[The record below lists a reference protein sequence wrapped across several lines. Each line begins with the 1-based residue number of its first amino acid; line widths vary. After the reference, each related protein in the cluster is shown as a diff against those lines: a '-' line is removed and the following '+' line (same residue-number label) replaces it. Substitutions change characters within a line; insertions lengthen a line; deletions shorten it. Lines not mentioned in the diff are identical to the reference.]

1 MTQQSS
7 SIVAP
12 EPQRGVTIWLTGL
25 SGAGKSTISTPLAA
39 ELERRGKRVEI
50 LDGDAVRENLSKGLT
65 FSKEDRDINIRRIGY
80 VAELLTRNGV
90 AVITA
95 AISPYAAV
103 RDEVRARIGDFVEVH
118 VDCSIP
124 ELTRRDVKGLYEKA
138 LRGEIKN
145 FTGVSDPYEAPENP
159 EVRVSSETQS
169 VEESVADIL
178 AALEARGYIPAGP
191 LPARAHLEH
200 IGHHAHGA
208 IPHGGELQV
217 RLVSPD
223 RAHEL
228 EAEAAG
234 LPAIELSPWE
244 VSDLELFAGGALSP
258 LTGFMGDEDVR
269 SVRDR
274 LRLSNGLVWS
284 VPVMLPVTADQAAA
298 LTEGERVALTA
309 DGQVLAVLTVTET
322 YSYDR
327 EKLAA
332 AVYGTSDSAHPGVA
346 RTLAQP
352 DHAVAGPVE
361 VLRVPEGT
369 FPERRLTPVQVREEI
384 GRRGWRTVVGFQT
397 RNPVHRAHEYLQKV
411 ALEQVDGLLLHPLV
425 GETKGDDIPAD
436 VRMKCYEALIANNYP
451 PDRVLLSVFP
461 ASMRYAGPREAIFH
475 ALLRKNYGC
484 THFIVGR
491 DHAGV
496 GQYYGT
502 YDAQRVFD
510 QFDRDEIGIEILRF
524 EHSFWC
530 RACGGMATTRTCPHG
545 GDDRVVLSGTRV
557 REMLRAG
564 EDLPQEFTRPEIAR
578 VLLDAE
584 RARLEEAPRA

>member
-1 MTQQSS
+1 MTEQSN
-7 SIVAP
+7 VQ
-12 EPQRGVTIWLTGL
+12 EPARGVTIWLTGL
-25 SGAGKSTISTPLAA
+25 SGSGKSTISTPLAA

-65 FSKEDRDINIRRIGY
+65 FSKEDRDTNIRRIGY

-90 AVITA
+90 VVITA

-138 LRGEIKN
+138 RRGEIRN
-145 FTGVSDPYEAPENP
+145 FTGVSDPYEAPETP
-159 EVRVSSETQS
+159 EVRVSSEAQT

-178 AALEARGYIPAGP
+178 AALEARGYIPPGHS
-191 LPARAHLEH
+191 PAAAHLDH

-208 IPHGGELQV
+208 IPHGGQLTA
-217 RLVSPD
+217 RLATPA
-223 RAHEL
+223 RAREL
-228 EAEAAG
+228 EAEAPG
-234 LPAIELSPWE
+234 LPAIDLDPWT
-244 VSDLELFAGGALSP
+244 VSDLELFAGGGLSP
-258 LTGFMGDEDVR
+258 LTGFMREVDVL
-269 SVRDR
+269 SVQDR
-274 LRLSNGLVWS
+274 LRLSDGLVWS
-284 VPVMLPVTADQAAA
+284 LPIMLPITAAQAHQ
-298 LTEGERVALTA
+298 LSEGDRVALHS
-309 DGQVLAVLTVTET
+309 DGQDLAVLTVTET

-327 EKLAA
+327 QKLAA
-332 AVYGTSDSAHPGVA
+332 AVYGTIDDAHPGVA

-352 DHAVAGPVE
+352 DHAVGGPVE
-361 VLRVPEGT
+361 VIRVPEGT
-369 FPERRLTPVQVREEI
+369 FPAYRRTPAEVREEI
-384 GRRGWRTVVGFQT
+384 RNRGWRTVVGFQT

-436 VRMKCYEALIANNYP
+436 VRMKCYEALIENNYP

-475 ALLRKNYGC
+475 ALVRKNYGC

-502 YDAQRVFD
+502 YAAQEIFD
-510 QFDRDEIGIEILRF
+510 QFDREEIGIEILRF

-545 GDDRVVLSGTRV
+545 GDERVVLSGTRV
-557 REMLRAG
+557 REMLRNG
-564 EDLPQEFTRPEIAR
+564 EDLPEEFTRPAIAR
-578 VLLDAE
+578 VLLEAE
-584 RARLEEAPRA
+584 RARLEGVPGS

>member
-1 MTQQSS
+1 MTEQHN
-7 SIVAP
+7 IEETPAG
-12 EPQRGVTIWLTGL
+12 RGVTIWLTGL

-50 LDGDAVRENLSKGLT
+50 LDGDAIRENLSKGLT
-65 FSKEDRDINIRRIGY
+65 FSKEDRDTNIRRIGY

-90 AVITA
+90 AVIAA

-103 RDEVRARIGDFVEVH
+103 RDEVRARVGDFVEVH

-145 FTGVSDPYEAPENP
+145 FTGVSDPYEAPVNP
-159 EVRVSSETQS
+159 EVRVSSETQT
-169 VEESVADIL
+169 VEQSVADIL
-178 AALEARGYIPAGP
+178 AALEARGYLAAGP
-191 LPARAHLEH
+191 LPATPHLEH
-200 IGHHAHGA
+200 IGPHGHRA
-208 IPHGGELQV
+208 TPHGGELKI
-217 RLVSPD
+217 RLANTE
-223 RAHEL
+223 RARELQL
-228 EAEAAG
+228 EAVN
-234 LPAIELSPWE
+234 LPPIELDPWA

-274 LRLSNGLVWS
+274 LRLSDGMVWS
-284 VPVMLPVTADQAAA
+284 LPIMLPVSSEQAQA
-298 LTEGERVALTA
+298 LGEGDRVALRA
-309 DGQVLAVLTVTET
+309 DGDNLAVLTVTET

-327 EKLAA
+327 AKLAE
-332 AVYGTSDSAHPGVA
+332 AVYGTSDQAHPGVA

-361 VLRVPEGT
+361 VIRVPPGT
-369 FPERRLTPVQVREEI
+369 FAERRLTPTQVRQEI
-384 GRRGWRTVVGFQT
+384 ARRGWHTVVGFQT

-436 VRMKCYEALIANNYP
+436 VRMRCYEALIENNYP

-461 ASMRYAGPREAIFH
+461 ASMRYGGPREAIFH

-496 GQYYGT
+496 GQFYGT
-502 YDAQRVFD
+502 YAAQEIFD

-545 GDDRVVLSGTRV
+545 GDERVILSGTRV

-564 EDLPQEFTRPEIAR
+564 EDLPEEFTRPAIAR

-584 RARLEEAPRA
+584 TARLEGVPGA

>member
-1 MTQQSS
+1 MT
-7 SIVAP
+7 
-12 EPQRGVTIWLTGL
+12 EPTNAHQPASERGVTIWLTGL

-65 FSKEDRDINIRRIGY
+65 FSKEDRDTNIRRIGY

-103 RDEVRARIGDFVEVH
+103 RDEVRGRIGDFIEVH

-159 EVRVSSETQS
+159 EVRVSSETQT
-169 VEESVADIL
+169 VDESVADIL
-178 AALEARGYIPAGP
+178 AALEARGYIPPGP
-191 LPARAHLEH
+191 LPAAAHLEH
-200 IGHHAHGA
+200 IGHHPHGA
-208 IPHGGELQV
+208 APHGGELKV
-217 RLVSPD
+217 RLAAPE
-223 RAHEL
+223 RARELEL
-228 EAEAAG
+228 EAAN
-234 LPAIELSPWE
+234 LPAVELDPWA

-274 LRLSNGLVWS
+274 LRLSDGLVWS
-284 VPVMLPVTADQAAA
+284 IPVMLPISAEQARS
-298 LTEGERVALTA
+298 LSEGARVALRA
-309 DGQVLAVLTVTET
+309 GAENLAVLTVTET
-322 YSYDR
+322 YRYDR

-332 AVYGTSDSAHPGVA
+332 AVYGTTDQAHPGVA

-361 VLRVPEGT
+361 VIRVPEGS
-369 FPERRLTPVQVREEI
+369 FPERRMTPQQVREEI
-384 GRRGWRTVVGFQT
+384 KRRGWRTVVGFQT

-436 VRMKCYEALIANNYP
+436 VRMKCYEALIENNYP

-502 YDAQRVFD
+502 YAAQEIFD
-510 QFDRDEIGIEILRF
+510 QFDRDEVGIEILRF

-545 GDDRVVLSGTRV
+545 GDDRLVLSGTKV

-564 EDLPQEFTRPEIAR
+564 EDLPEEFTRPAIAR
-578 VLLDAE
+578 VLLEAE
-584 RARLEEAPRA
+584 KARLESVPGT

>member
-1 MTQQSS
+1 MTEQTD
-7 SIVAP
+7 
-12 EPQRGVTIWLTGL
+12 EYQRGVTIWLTGL

-39 ELERRGKRVEI
+39 ELARRGKRVEI

-65 FSKEDRDINIRRIGY
+65 FSKEDRDTNIRRIGY

-95 AISPYAAV
+95 AISPYAAI

-159 EVRVSSETQS
+159 EVRVSSETQT
-169 VEESVADIL
+169 VDESVADIL
-178 AALEARGYIPAGP
+178 AALESHGYIPPGHV
-191 LPARAHLEH
+191 PAQAHLEH

-208 IPHGGELQV
+208 TPHGGELKV
-217 RLVSPD
+217 RLAPPE
-223 RAHEL
+223 RAREL
-228 EAEAAG
+228 EAEAVNMPSVDLDAW
-234 LPAIELSPWE
+234 A
-244 VSDLELFAGGALSP
+244 VSDLELFAGGGLSP
-258 LTGFMGDEDVR
+258 LTGFMREVDVL
-269 SVRDR
+269 SVQDR
-274 LRLSNGLVWS
+274 LRLSEGLVWS
-284 VPVMLPVTADQAAA
+284 IPIMLPITAAQARE
-298 LTEGERVALTA
+298 LSEGDRVALRA
-309 DGQVLAVLTVTET
+309 DGRTLAVLTVTET

-327 EKLAA
+327 QKLAA
-332 AVYGTSDSAHPGVA
+332 AVYGTTDEAHPGVA

-361 VLRVPEGT
+361 VITVPSGT
-369 FPERRLTPVQVREEI
+369 FPDRRLTPAQVREEI
-384 GRRGWRTVVGFQT
+384 KRRGWRTVVGFQT

-436 VRMKCYEALIANNYP
+436 VRMKCYEALIENNYP

-475 ALLRKNYGC
+475 ALVRKNYGC

-502 YDAQRVFD
+502 YAAQEIFD

-545 GDDRVVLSGTRV
+545 GDDRVVLSGTKV

-564 EDLPQEFTRPEIAR
+564 EDLPVEFTRPEIAR
-578 VLLDAE
+578 VLLEAE
-584 RARLEEAPRA
+584 RGRVESVPGS

>member
-1 MTQQSS
+1 VTEESKLQ
-7 SIVAP
+7 
-12 EPQRGVTIWLTGL
+12 EPAHQRGVTIWLTGL
-25 SGAGKSTISTPLAA
+25 SGAGKSTVSTPLAA
-39 ELERRGKRVEI
+39 ELERRGRRVEI

-65 FSKEDRDINIRRIGY
+65 FSKEDRHTNIRRIGY

-90 AVITA
+90 VVITA
-95 AISPYAAV
+95 AISPYAAI

-118 VDCSIP
+118 VDCSIA

-138 LRGEIKN
+138 LRGEIEN
-145 FTGVSDPYEAPENP
+145 FTGVSDPYEVPENP
-159 EVRVSSETQS
+159 EVRVSSETQT

-178 AALEARGYIPAGP
+178 AALEARGYIPPGHT
-191 LPARAHLEH
+191 PARAHLEN

-208 IPHGGELQV
+208 IAHGGQLKV
-217 RLVSPD
+217 RLASPE
-223 RAHEL
+223 RVREL
-228 EAEAAG
+228 EAEVAG
-234 LPAIELSPWE
+234 IPAIELDQWA
-244 VSDLELFAGGALSP
+244 VSDLELFAGGGLSP
-258 LTGFMGDEDVR
+258 LTGFMGEVDVL

-274 LRLSNGLVWS
+274 LRLSDGLVWS
-284 VPVMLPVTADQAAA
+284 LPIMLPITAGQAYQ
-298 LTEGERVALTA
+298 LGQGDRVALRA
-309 DGQVLAVLTVTET
+309 GGEDLAVLTVTDT
-322 YSYDR
+322 YAYDR

-332 AVYGTSDSAHPGVA
+332 AVYGTTDQAHPGVA

-361 VLRVPEGT
+361 VIKVPQGT
-369 FPERRLTPVQVREEI
+369 FSEYRRTPVEVRDEI
-384 GRRGWRTVVGFQT
+384 KRRGWRSVVGFQT

-436 VRMKCYEALIANNYP
+436 VRMKCYEALIENHYP
-451 PDRVLLSVFP
+451 RDRVLLSVFP

-475 ALLRKNYGC
+475 ALVRKNYGC

-502 YDAQRVFD
+502 YAAQEIFD
-510 QFDRDEIGIEILRF
+510 QFDREEIGIEILRF

-545 GDDRVVLSGTRV
+545 SDERVVLSGTRV
-557 REMLRAG
+557 REMLRNG
-564 EDLPQEFTRPEIAR
+564 EDLPEEFTRPAIAHI
-578 VLLDAE
+578 LLEAE
-584 RARLEEAPRA
+584 KAGLAGVPGS

>member
-1 MTQQSS
+1 MTDQNNQH
-7 SIVAP
+7 P
-12 EPQRGVTIWLTGL
+12 RGVTIWLTGL
-25 SGAGKSTISTPLAA
+25 SGAGKSTISTPLAV
-39 ELERRGKRVEI
+39 ELERRGLRVEI

-65 FSKEDRDINIRRIGY
+65 FSKEDRDTNIRRIGY

-103 RDEVRARIGDFVEVH
+103 RDEVRARIGDFLEVH

-145 FTGVSDPYEAPENP
+145 FTGVSDPYEAPESP
-159 EVRVSSETQS
+159 EVRVNSEAQT

-178 AALEARGYIPAGP
+178 AALEARGYVPAGP
-191 LPARAHLEH
+191 LPARANLEH
-200 IGHHAHGA
+200 IGHHVHGA
-208 IPHGGELQV
+208 TPHGGELKI
-217 RLVSPD
+217 RLASPG
-223 RAHEL
+223 RAREL
-228 EAEAAG
+228 EAEAAT
-234 LPAIELSPWE
+234 LPAVDLDSWA
-244 VSDLELFAGGALSP
+244 VSDLELLAGGALSP
-258 LTGFMGDEDVR
+258 LTGFMGDEDMR

-274 LRLSNGLVWS
+274 LRLSDGLVWS
-284 VPVMLPVTADQAAA
+284 VPIMLPVTAEQAAA
-298 LTEGERVALTA
+298 LKAGDRVALRA
-309 DGQVLAVLTVTET
+309 DGQDLAVLTVTET

-327 EKLAA
+327 QQLAE
-332 AVYGTSDSAHPGVA
+332 AVYGTGDQAHPGVA
-346 RTLAQP
+346 RTLGQP
-352 DHAVAGPVE
+352 DHALAGPVE
-361 VLRVPEGT
+361 VIRVPDGA
-369 FPERRLTPVQVREEI
+369 FPERRLTPTQVREEI

-436 VRMKCYEALIANNYP
+436 VRMRCYEALIEGNYP

-502 YDAQRVFD
+502 YAAQEIFD

-545 GDDRVVLSGTRV
+545 GDDRVVLSGTKV
-557 REMLRAG
+557 RELLRAG
-564 EDLPQEFTRPEIAR
+564 EDLPVEFTRPAIAQ
-578 VLLDAE
+578 VLLEAE
-584 RARLEEAPRA
+584 RARLGSVSGS

>member
-1 MTQQSS
+1 MTEQTNVQ
-7 SIVAP
+7 
-12 EPQRGVTIWLTGL
+12 EPAHERGVTIWLTGL

-65 FSKEDRDINIRRIGY
+65 FSKEDRDTNIRRIGY

-95 AISPYAAV
+95 AISPYAAI

-159 EVRVSSETQS
+159 EVRVSSETQT

-178 AALEARGYIPAGP
+178 AALEARGYIPPGHS
-191 LPARAHLEH
+191 PALAHLEH

-208 IPHGGELQV
+208 TPHGGELKV
-217 RLVSPD
+217 RLATPA
-223 RAHEL
+223 RAAEL
-228 EAEAAG
+228 AAEAAS
-234 LPAIELSPWE
+234 LPVVDLDPWA

-258 LTGFMGDEDVR
+258 LTGFMREVDVL
-269 SVRDR
+269 SVQDR
-274 LRLSNGLVWS
+274 LRLSDGLVWS
-284 VPVMLPVTADQAAA
+284 LPIMLPITAEQAHGFSEGDRLA
-298 LTEGERVALTA
+298 LRAGGEN
-309 DGQVLAVLTVTET
+309 LAVLTVTET

-327 EKLAA
+327 AKLAA
-332 AVYGTSDSAHPGVA
+332 AVYGTSDEAHPGVA

-352 DHAVAGPVE
+352 DHAVSGPVE
-361 VLRVPEGT
+361 VIKVPEGA
-369 FPERRLTPVQVREEI
+369 FPERRLTPTQVRDEI
-384 GRRGWRTVVGFQT
+384 KSRGWRTVVGFQT

-436 VRMKCYEALIANNYP
+436 VRMRCYEALIEDNYP

-475 ALLRKNYGC
+475 ALVRKNYGC

-502 YDAQRVFD
+502 YAAQEIFD
-510 QFDRDEIGIEILRF
+510 QFDRDEVGIEILRF

-545 GDDRVVLSGTRV
+545 GDDRVVLSGTKV

-564 EDLPQEFTRPEIAR
+564 EDLPVEFTRPAIAK
-578 VLLDAE
+578 VLLEAE
-584 RARLEEAPRA
+584 RARLEGVPGT

>member
-1 MTQQSS
+1 MTQQTTS
-7 SIVAP
+7 P
-12 EPQRGVTIWLTGL
+12 EHHRGVTIWLTGL

-50 LDGDAVRENLSKGLT
+50 LDGDAVRENLSRGLT

-90 AVITA
+90 FVISA
-95 AISPYAAV
+95 AISPYAAI
-103 RDEVRARIGDFVEVH
+103 RNEVRGRIGDFVEVH

-159 EVRVSSETQS
+159 EVRVSSETQT

-178 AALEARGYIPAGP
+178 AALEARGYIVAGP
-191 LPARAHLEH
+191 LPVKAHLDH
-200 IGHHAHGA
+200 IGHHGHGA
-208 IPHGGELQV
+208 TPHGGQLQV
-217 RLVSPD
+217 RLASPK
-223 RAHEL
+223 RAQEL
-228 EAEAAG
+228 AQEACG
-234 LPAIELSPWE
+234 LVAIDLDPWA

-274 LRLSNGLVWS
+274 IRLSNGLVWS
-284 VPVMLPVTADQAAA
+284 VPVMLPVTAEQASE
-298 LTEGERVALTA
+298 LGEGDRVALCA
-309 DGQVLAVLTVTET
+309 DGENLAVLTVNET

-327 EKLAA
+327 DKLAV
-332 AVYGTSDSAHPGVA
+332 AVYGTTDPAHPGVA

-361 VLRVPEGT
+361 VIKVPEGT
-369 FPERRLTPVQVREEI
+369 FPERRLTPTQVREEI
-384 GRRGWRTVVGFQT
+384 ARRGWRTVVGFQT

-436 VRMKCYEALIANNYP
+436 VRMKCYEALIENNYP

-475 ALLRKNYGC
+475 ALVRKNYGC

-496 GQYYGT
+496 GKYYGT
-502 YDAQRVFD
+502 YDAQEIFD
-510 QFDRDEIGIEILRF
+510 QFDREEIGIEILRF

-545 GDDRVVLSGTRV
+545 GDDRVVLSGTKV

-564 EDLPQEFTRPEIAR
+564 EDLPEEFTRPAIAK
-578 VLLDAE
+578 VLLEAE
-584 RARLEEAPRA
+584 RARLEEVPRA

>member
-1 MTQQSS
+1 MSTDQGTLQDP
-7 SIVAP
+7 IDH
-12 EPQRGVTIWLTGL
+12 RGVTIWLTGL

-103 RDEVRARIGDFVEVH
+103 RDEVRARIGDFIEVH

-159 EVRVSSETQS
+159 EVRVTSETQS
-169 VEESVADIL
+169 VEESVSDIL
-178 AALEARGYIPAGP
+178 AALEARGYIPAAP
-191 LPARAHLEH
+191 LPGAAHLDH

-208 IPHGGELQV
+208 TPHGGRLRV
-217 RLVSPD
+217 RLATPE
-223 RAHEL
+223 RAIEL
-228 EAEAAG
+228 EEEAVN
-234 LPAIELSPWE
+234 LPAIELDSWA

-274 LRLSNGLVWS
+274 LRLSDGMVWS
-284 VPVMLPVTADQAAA
+284 LPIMLPVTAEEARA
-298 LTEGERVALTA
+298 LSEGDRVALR
-309 DGQVLAVLTVTET
+309 GGGEVLAVLTVTET

-327 EKLAA
+327 AALAA
-332 AVYGTSDSAHPGVA
+332 AVYGTIDEAHPGVA
-346 RTLAQP
+346 RTMAQP
-352 DHAVAGPVE
+352 DHAVAGAVE
-361 VLRVPEGT
+361 VIKVLQGT
-369 FPERRLTPVQVREEI
+369 FPERRLTPTQVRDEI
-384 GRRGWRTVVGFQT
+384 KRRGWRTVVGFQT

-436 VRMKCYEALIANNYP
+436 VRMRCYEALIESNYP

-475 ALLRKNYGC
+475 ALVRKNYGC

-496 GQYYGT
+496 GQYYDT
-502 YDAQRVFD
+502 YAAQEIFD
-510 QFDRDEIGIEILRF
+510 QFDRDEVGIEILRF

-530 RACGGMATTRTCPHG
+530 RACGGMATTRTCPHR

-564 EDLPQEFTRPEIAR
+564 QDLPEEFTRPAIAR
-578 VLLDAE
+578 VLLEAE
-584 RARLEEAPRA
+584 KARLEGVPGA